1 MNSDL
6 KYYKINIELRRGKVL
21 ELLAKGNSQTET
33 AKTLN
38 VSNALI
44 SLDIQYLREQA
55 QKELETHIESKIPLE
70 YTRAMAGLNILL
82 RKANETL
89 ENATDPKIKIQTMA
103 LLMDLYNSIMTL
115 NTNGGIIQQAVKRFN
130 ILKPFPGENIPT
142 ESELEAMEGDDIEI
156 VDDEET
162 GQEQKEDS
170 LKEE

>member
-1 MNSDL
+1 MNTDL
-6 KYYKINIELRRGKVL
+6 KYDKINIELRRGKVL
-21 ELLAKGNSQTET
+21 ELLAKGCSQTEI

-89 ENATDPKIKIQTMA
+89 DNATDPKIKLQTMA

-115 NTNGGIIQQAVKRFN
+115 NTNGGIIQQAMKRFN
-130 ILKPFPGENIPT
+130 ILKPFPGEKIPT
-142 ESELEAMEGDDIEI
+142 ESELEAMEGDDIVI
-156 VDDEET
+156 VDDEVNT
-162 GQEQKEDS
+162 QADS
-170 LKEE
+170 AEEPKEE